1 MKIINSNNT
10 KSKSLN
16 ILIYGGSFSPP
27 TIAHRFIIESVS
39 SLNCFDQI
47 WVMPCRDRVDKKP
60 SSSEKD
66 RLKMIEIMIAKCFN
80 RSKVCSSCFE
90 YSIPAP
96 SCTYLTFS
104 TLSKA
109 FPKHK
114 FTHLIGEDSLENIYN
129 WRYSKNLI
137 NDLNWLV
144 VPRRIKLRKSDIKI
158 KPNNLEWLNIKVPIV
173 SSTMVRRE
181 VAKNRFSDKV
191 IPEVLS
197 YINERGLFTC

>member
-1 MKIINSNNT
+1 MKTTDSSTTN
-10 KSKSLN
+10 SKSLN

-27 TIAHRFIIESVS
+27 TIAHQFIIESVS

-90 YSIPAP
+90 YSIP
-96 SCTYLTFS
+96 
-104 TLSKA
+104 
-109 FPKHK
+109 
-114 FTHLIGEDSLENIYN
+114 
-129 WRYSKNLI
+129 
-137 NDLNWLV
+137 
-144 VPRRIKLRKSDIKI
+144 
-158 KPNNLEWLNIKVPIV
+158 WLNIKVPMV

-191 IPEVLS
+191 IP
-197 YINERGLFTC
+197 